1 MGEGKKQK
9 LTLFITSFVSESQTP
24 GFVIWNFCSW
34 SYMEALVK
42 WIATHRVN
50 GNSKGWIGSLR
61 MDTGRNTCTCV
72 GPLAHQWFNQQSDH
86 LLSCEMQFM
95 SFLSDELWW
104 LNPKVTQWNSYC
116 GNGVPWEKF
125 SYALPQQR
133 CTEHCG
139 AGSTHGL
146 RGCIASVWFSDCS
159 RITSKIKTCWL
170 TQFKTLEANKHH

>member
-24 GFVIWNFCSW
+24 VFVIWNFCSW

-104 LNPKVTQWNSYC
+104 LNPKVTQWTATVEMEYLGRNSVMPFLSKDAQSTVVL
-116 GNGVPWEKF
+116 GVHM
-125 SYALPQQR
+125 A
-133 CTEHCG
+133 
-139 AGSTHGL
+139 
-146 RGCIASVWFSDCS
+146 
-159 RITSKIKTCWL
+159 
-170 TQFKTLEANKHH
+170 